1 MLVIQYADLSIV
13 NNTSTLKRDKISACS
28 LIELFFDMIQS
39 VFKNQDVLY
48 FYETGKHTHIT
59 IFYFHIII
67 TIFCI
72 SRYFID
78 ICLVF
83 LDGRRGEYWTSGNDL
98 TWEGV
103 WAWAEFD
110 YHIMEEAFDNW
121 APNRPSI
128 DSRRNCLYIRYD
140 GGSAMWYDGNCQL
153 RKHALCFG

>member
-1 MLVIQYADLSIV
+1 MVTTCRLLLLLALVVILPTGTRGTCGDSEVGGIANGFYCYLFSHELMNFYDANALCEHMDFDYYYQDSVEYDA
-13 NNTSTLKRDKISACS
+13 
-28 LIELFFDMIQS
+28 ELFQAL
-39 VFKNQDVLY
+39 NY
-48 FYETGKHTHIT
+48 Y
-59 IFYFHIII
+59 
-67 TIFCI
+67 
-72 SRYFID
+72 
-78 ICLVF
+78 
-83 LDGRRGEYWTSGNDL
+83 GRRGEYWTSGNDL